1 MTTEESQEA
10 RPQEF
15 VRRIL
20 WIGSQPIQSWFL
32 IILPKDHLMR
42 HGSKI
47 LEIKR
52 VTGSQT
58 ITQGGIFFYIVGI
71 IIPSSKNC
79 SKHVPKNHQSVIS
92 F

>member
-1 MTTEESQEA
+1 MIVWQLEHH
-10 RPQEF
+10 R
-15 VRRIL
+15 
-20 WIGSQPIQSWFL
+20 G
-32 IILPKDHLMR
+32 
-42 HGSKI
+42 
-47 LEIKR
+47 LEILG
-52 VTGSQT
+52 VTCVIGSQT